1 MSNEN
6 PPPCLPSP
14 SSSKFSPSSSKF
26 SQSSQLAL
34 GQSVASRAKQ
44 EAAQLLPRPQE
55 TDNGKPLILQQ
66 VASTTESL
74 KVMMSLKKSSWRRTL
89 LQSSASVESPSHCPP
104 SEAGSLQ
111 VLPRT
116 FERRLDGSLE
126 HWVHSLQGCHSLSMP
141 ASIRGNKYQD
151 LLQCLLNGGFILI

>member
-74 KVMMSLKKSSWRRTL
+74 KVMMSLKKSSWRAL
-89 LQSSASVESPSHCPP
+89 LQSSASVEFPSHCPS

-111 VLPRT
+111 VLART
-116 FERRLDGSLE
+116 FERCLDGSLE
-126 HWVHSLQGCHSLSMP
+126 HWVHSLQGCHSLSIP
-141 ASIRGNKYQD
+141 ASIRGKND
-151 LLQCLLNGGFILI
+151 RRNSGGTLRQN